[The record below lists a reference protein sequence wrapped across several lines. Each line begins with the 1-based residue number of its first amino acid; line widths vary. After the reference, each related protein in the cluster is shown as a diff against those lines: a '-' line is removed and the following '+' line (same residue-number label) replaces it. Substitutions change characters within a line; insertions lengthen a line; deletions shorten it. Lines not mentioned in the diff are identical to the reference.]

1 VIVSDEQRIEAL
13 ADRIV
18 ERLRARP
25 ALFYDLLVE
34 FSDAEYR
41 DLLRAWGRVRERIA
55 LERDEHGHYLLPG
68 SQATAAPA
76 GGQPSP
82 SSDGM

>member
-1 VIVSDEQRIEAL
+1 MVSGERHIEQL

-18 ERLRARP
+18 ERLGTRP

-34 FSDAEYR
+34 FADAEYR

-55 LERDEHGHYLLPG
+55 LERDEHGHYLLPR
-68 SQATAAPA
+68 SESAAVPA
-76 GGQPSP
+76 GDQTGARG
-82 SSDGM
+82 DGM

>member
-1 VIVSDEQRIEAL
+1 MVSEERRIEQL

-18 ERLRARP
+18 ERLGTRP

-34 FSDAEYR
+34 FADAEYR

-68 SQATAAPA
+68 GGSAAPATAAPPVPR
-76 GGQPSP
+76 G
-82 SSDGM
+82 DGM

>member
-1 VIVSDEQRIEAL
+1 MEGEERRIEQL
-13 ADRIV
+13 TDRIV
-18 ERLRARP
+18 ERLGARP

-34 FSDAEYR
+34 FADAEYR

-68 SQATAAPA
+68 SESAATAAAVPPVPR
-76 GGQPSP
+76 G
-82 SSDGM
+82 DGM

>member
-1 VIVSDEQRIEAL
+1 MVSDERRIEQL

-18 ERLRARP
+18 ERLGTRP

-34 FSDAEYR
+34 FADAEYR

-55 LERDEHGHYLLPG
+55 LERDEHGHYLLPTG
-68 SQATAAPA
+68 EATAPAA
-76 GGQPSP
+76 GGHPSARG
-82 SSDGM
+82 DGM

>member
-1 VIVSDEQRIEAL
+1 MVSDERRIEQL

-18 ERLRARP
+18 ERLGTRP

-34 FSDAEYR
+34 FADAEYR

-55 LERDEHGHYLLPG
+55 LERDEHGHYLLPR
-68 SQATAAPA
+68 TASAAVPA
-76 GGQPSP
+76 GDHPSARG
-82 SSDGM
+82 DGM

>member
-1 VIVSDEQRIEAL
+1 MLSDERRVEEL
-13 ADRIV
+13 ADRIIA
-18 ERLRARP
+18 RLGARP

-34 FSDAEYR
+34 FADAEYR

-68 SQATAAPA
+68 SRPAAAPA
-76 GGQPSP
+76 GGPPGP
-82 SSDGM
+82 SSGGM